1 MHDGLD
7 QVAAPPSSNDSIS
20 VNASGTDRPV
30 MRNRL
35 ALRHMVKFNAA
46 PLRFQRAVLIGGLGV
61 HVVEDKEA
69 CGAGAEEP
77 VRESASDTVNQPLC
91 STIVSNS

>member
-7 QVAAPPSSNDSIS
+7 QVAAPPSSNDSVS
-20 VNASGTDRPV
+20 VNASGTDRLV

-35 ALRHMVKFNAA
+35 ALRHMVEFTAA
-46 PLRFQRAVLIGGLGV
+46 PLLFQRGVLIGGLGV

-69 CGAGAEEP
+69 CGAGAGEP
-77 VRESASDTVNQPLC
+77 VRENASDTVNQPLC
-91 STIVSNS
+91 STIRSKS